1 MINQIADRI
10 GINRVVLALSM
21 ARLGDAIGNSI
32 LFIVIPLYVAKLPSP
47 LIALPESVRVGILI
61 SLYGLV
67 NSGLQPLM
75 GAISDHLGRRKPL
88 IQFGLIIMGV
98 GTLAFSLVGNF
109 SDLLVLRALQG
120 VGVALT
126 IPASL
131 ALMANATQQQTRGG
145 SMGIYSAM
153 RMLGFAAGPLL
164 GGYLFDNFGFNAA
177 FYAGGAFIL
186 LGMLLVQIWVKD
198 IPVKADHKAT
208 RPAFKIID
216 RSLLSAGI
224 VGAAIASLVMAS
236 DFSMISA
243 LENQFNARL
252 NQTAFGFGIAFS
264 AMMVSRLIFQIPL
277 GRWSD
282 RIGRKPLIIGGLVL
296 MAPVTALLGVINTTA
311 QFVGLRFFQGAGSAA
326 VAAPA
331 FALGADLSKAGGE
344 GRQMSLITMGFGL
357 GIALG
362 PLMAG
367 VLAVYSFL
375 LPFLVAGVLSLL
387 GAWVV
392 FHFVPETVNG
402 GWMGGPEI
410 DTGEDRLQ
418 SEYSKKSHK
427 SHEHL
432 QIHEDLVE
440 EESMKYGTNTKN
452 KMEGGQRRQRGY
464 ADGD

>member
-1 MINQIADRI
+1 MINQLADRI
-10 GINRVVLALSM
+10 GINRTVLALSM

-32 LFIVIPLYVAKLPSP
+32 LFIVIPLYVAKLPAP
-47 LIALPESVRVGILI
+47 FIPLPESVRVGILI

-67 NSGLQPLM
+67 NSALQPVM

-88 IQFGLIIMGV
+88 IQLGLVIMGL

-109 SDLLVLRALQG
+109 TDMLLLRALQG

-131 ALMANATQQQTRGG
+131 AIMANATQQHTRGG

-153 RMLGFAAGPLL
+153 RMLGFAVGPLL
-164 GGYLFDNFGFNAA
+164 GGYLFDTFGFDAA
-177 FYAGGAFIL
+177 FFVGGGFIL
-186 LGMLLVQIWVKD
+186 FGMLLVQVWVKD
-198 IPVKADHKAT
+198 IPPKVDHKTT
-208 RPAFKIID
+208 RPAFKILD

-224 VGAAIASLVMAS
+224 VGAALASLVMAS
-236 DFSMISA
+236 DFSMISS
-243 LENQFNARL
+243 LENQFNIRL

-282 RIGRKPLIIGGLVL
+282 RIGRKPLIIGGLIL
-296 MAPVTALLGVINTTA
+296 MAPVTALLGLITTTA
-311 QFVGLRFFQGAGSAA
+311 QFVGLRFFQGIGSAA

-344 GRQMSLITMGFGL
+344 GRQMSIITMGFGL

-375 LPFLVAGVLSLL
+375 LPFLVAGVLTLI

-392 FHFVPETVNG
+392 FKYVPETIRD
-402 GWMGGPEI
+402 GWMSAPEI
-410 DTGEDRLQ
+410 ESSESQRQ
-418 SEYSKKSHK
+418 SEKSKKSHHQK
-427 SHEHL
+427 
-432 QIHEDLVE
+432 ED
-440 EESMKYGTNTKN
+440 SNIYGTDNEN
-452 KMEGGQRRQRGY
+452 KQANKPHHQQEY
-464 ADGD
+464 ADSD